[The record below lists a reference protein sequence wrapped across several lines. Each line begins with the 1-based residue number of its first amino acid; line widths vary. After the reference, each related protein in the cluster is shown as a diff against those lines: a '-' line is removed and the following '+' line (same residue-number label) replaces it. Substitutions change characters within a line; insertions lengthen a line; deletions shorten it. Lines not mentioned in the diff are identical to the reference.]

1 MNRIYLLLGP
11 EEGDKKDKLEEIRRA
26 IFAFDPDMEEESY
39 YAGDDSASQILQ
51 TLRQPSLFSSTRLI
65 TINHL
70 ELVKKDSPLIKGL
83 KEYVKDAEDDVFLI
97 MISSDS
103 TSFFTAAEEK
113 NLEKS
118 IFYEE
123 FERDKINW
131 IRTTFKKQLFAVT
144 EDAIEEILSSVENN
158 KAEMRALIEL
168 LCSYYRNRDENKKVI
183 DGDDVA
189 TVITREKGENGYTL
203 FKAVAKRDLEEA
215 LMIIKSIALNDPSRL
230 ISTLSTL
237 TVEFKTT
244 ENAIALKER
253 GLSEK
258 EIQKEAKGIA
268 TSFQTKGFNFRRKE
282 GIYLC
287 MKNYTKEDIKRII
300 IYLVNADTELK
311 KAGSDA
317 EDLFEDLIYNI
328 IVNSAR
334 KRREDIFSRLE
345 VKLV

>member
-1 MNRIYLLLGP
+1 MFATEDGFENALIGIYIDLKSDVLYGKNMTMGFIENLAQHWDVDP
-11 EEGDKKDKLEEIRRA
+11 E
-26 IFAFDPDMEEESY
+26 S
-39 YAGDDSASQILQ
+39 
-51 TLRQPSLFSSTRLI
+51 
-65 TINHL
+65 
-70 ELVKKDSPLIKGL
+70 V
-83 KEYVKDAEDDVFLI
+83 EDYMSKYD
-97 MISSDS
+97 
-103 TSFFTAAEEK
+103 
-113 NLEKS
+113 
-118 IFYEE
+118 YE
-123 FERDKINW
+123 NA
-131 IRTTFKKQLFAVT
+131 QV

-287 MKNYTKEDIKRII
+287 MRNYTKEDIKRII

-317 EDLFEDLIYNI
+317 EDLFEDLLYNI

-334 KRREDIFSRLE
+334 ERKEDIVSRLE